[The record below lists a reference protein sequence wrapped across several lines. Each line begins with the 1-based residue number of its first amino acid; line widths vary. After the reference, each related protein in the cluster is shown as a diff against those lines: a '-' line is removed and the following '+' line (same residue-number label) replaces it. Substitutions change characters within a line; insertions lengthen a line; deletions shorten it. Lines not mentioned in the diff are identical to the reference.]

1 MSVAII
7 QVRSSS
13 KRFPNK
19 VMTSVNDKPL
29 LHYVMKRVKKSKN
42 IKKTIVACSVLKSD
56 NSIVRFCK
64 KNRYKIYR
72 GSLNNVLDRYVRV
85 CKKYKLKY
93 FVRINGDSPCIDP
106 NLIDKAIQIYKKNNC
121 DIVTNVFPRTYPR
134 GTSVEVIKSKCVLDL
149 NKKKINS
156 FFREHITS
164 YFYNN
169 YRNYRIINFN
179 NRRNFSKIN
188 LSIDTKSD
196 LKKIHKAIIQKNFLN
211 MSWKKIINIT
221 HI

>member
-19 VMTSVNDKPL
+19 VMTSVNNKPL
-29 LHYVMKRVKKSKN
+29 LYYVMNRVKKSKN

-64 KNRYKIYR
+64 KNKYKIYR
-72 GSLNNVLDRYVRV
+72 GSLKNVLDRYVNV

-106 NLIDKAIQIYKKNNC
+106 NLIDKAVQIYKKNNC

-134 GTSVEVIKSKCVLDL
+134 GTSVEVIKSKCVFDL
-149 NKKKINS
+149 NKKKINNS
-156 FFREHITS
+156 FREHITT

-169 YRNYRIINFN
+169 YKNYKIINFN
-179 NRRNFSKIN
+179 NRRNLSKIN
-188 LSIDTKSD
+188 LYVDTKSD
-196 LKKIHKAIIQKNFLN
+196 LKKIRKAITQKNFLN